1 MASLLS
7 KVKKSAP
14 RPGHKCVLLASV
26 AFSKALSAEGVF
38 NLMVDAAKIRAV
50 TQILGYLRTCNSSV
64 NFKVVGEGPRAVL
77 ATGIAHLLCR

>member
-14 RPGHKCVLLASV
+14 KPGDKCVFLASV

-38 NLMVDAAKIRAV
+38 NLMVDTAKIRVV
-50 TQILGYLRTCNSSV
+50 T
-64 NFKVVGEGPRAVL
+64 
-77 ATGIAHLLCR
+77 

>member
-14 RPGHKCVLLASV
+14 KPGDKCVFLASV

-38 NLMVDAAKIRAV
+38 NLMVDTAKNQSCDLDTRLS
-50 TQILGYLRTCNSSV
+50 QNL
-64 NFKVVGEGPRAVL
+64 
-77 ATGIAHLLCR
+77 